1 MSVSLQKIEGVETVS
16 VTLNKGQASVV
27 LKPGNK
33 VTLAAVRRLIE
44 RNGFT
49 PKAASVV
56 AKADVVSGPGGQP
69 QVRVTGT
76 NEVFAVSA
84 ATADSLRSDLKKQIG
99 QRVIIEGIMPPAKE
113 NPAGAMEVKTVKP
126 GSR

>member
-27 LKPGNK
+27 LRPGNK

-49 PKAASVV
+49 PKAASIV
-56 AKADVVSGPGGQP
+56 AEADVVSGPSGQP

-76 NEVFAVSA
+76 NEIFSVSE
-84 ATADSLRSDLKKQIG
+84 ATSEGLRSDLKKQVG
-99 QRVIIEGIMPPAKE
+99 THVIVEGIVPPATD
-113 NPAGAMEVKTVKP
+113 NPAGAMDVKVVRP
-126 GSR
+126 ANR

>member
-1 MSVSLQKIEGVETVS
+1 MSVSLQKIEGVDTVS

-33 VTLAAVRRLIE
+33 VTLADVRHVIE

-49 PKAASVV
+49 PKAAIIV
-56 AKADVVSGPGGQP
+56 AEADVVTGPGDQP

-76 NEVFAVSA
+76 NEAFPVSP
-84 ATADSLRSDLKKQIG
+84 ATADTLRSDLKKQVG
-99 QRVIIEGIMPPAKE
+99 KRVIIEGVVPPAKE
-113 NPAGAMEVKTVKP
+113 NPAGTIDVKVVKP
-126 GSR
+126 VGR